1 MKNFLLSHM
10 KSVADEELKT
20 ALLAADGLLRAQSR
34 GEAFTL
40 TPARDDFLLHAARL
54 GGWGD
59 WMEDVLRGTSYATGK
74 PRFDAFIAYGR
85 VHGHGSGMLLHKA
98 FTEVKKPVCVLE
110 VVDGVWA
117 FTAAWRVV
125 QVSKDMKEGYRVE

>member
-1 MKNFLLSHM
+1 MNFLLSHM
-10 KSVADEELKT
+10 KAIDDATLKT
-20 ALLAADGLLRAQSR
+20 ALAAADGLLRAQS
-34 GEAFTL
+34 GGTPFTL
-40 TPARDDFLLHAARL
+40 TAARDDFLRNADRL

-59 WMEDVLRGTSYATGK
+59 WMEDVLRGTIYATGK
-74 PRFDAFIAYGR
+74 PRYDAFIAYGR

-98 FTEVKKPVCVLE
+98 FTEVKKQVCVLE

-125 QVSKDMKEGYRVE
+125 QVSTDMKEGYRVE